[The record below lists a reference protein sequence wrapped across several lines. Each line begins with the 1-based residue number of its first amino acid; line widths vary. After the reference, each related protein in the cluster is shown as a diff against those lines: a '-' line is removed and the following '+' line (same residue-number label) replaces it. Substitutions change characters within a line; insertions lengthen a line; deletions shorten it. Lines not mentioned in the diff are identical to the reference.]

1 MKRIV
6 VLFIVVFLA
15 GCARKAPVRQEIIPV
30 AAVSPEELTDIFE
43 KAEAS
48 FGDKD
53 YVNAVTQYRKYLA
66 QKPSNSHLARACYRL
81 GLASFYQKDYGRAI
95 QPFRVVIF
103 NKEASREYPDTGKW
117 LGLAYYRLADY
128 VNAIETLE
136 KFWQENRGERSRE
149 ISSALAD
156 SAFRLH
162 DYAQAKKWYRQLADR
177 YGGEEEKQQAF
188 YRMGE
193 IDFKLGQF
201 ESARL
206 NLEKVTEDLISRRE
220 QAQAR
225 FYLGQ
230 MAEENGRIEEALEY
244 DIEALKLLVE
254 EDSALVSD
262 IEKAILQ
269 IIDDVPVSELL
280 SLQQSYSNNF
290 PGGMI
295 LLRLATVAEKA
306 GNDPIA
312 KAYLYRFFSD
322 FPQHPR
328 WEEAQNLLAKIYLRS
343 DTGRLGV
350 ILPLSG
356 EYSIYGNRVLQG
368 VMMAVEE
375 DNRGRENKISLYIR
389 DSAGNPDA
397 AAEAVREL
405 VEDKRV
411 MAIIGP
417 VLSQT
422 TLKAAP
428 VAQLLSCPLI
438 TPSAAAEKIPQI
450 GSYIFRNIL
459 TPIHQAHTL
468 AEFAIKQMCINEF
481 AILYPNNQYG
491 KELKDIFSQ
500 KVLDLGGKILFSDS
514 YGVDDTDFKEQVLG
528 ITENEPEAIFIPDFY
543 DKVVMI
549 APQLVFYGPEHI
561 VEGKDDFDILQD
573 QEELSLLGDEP
584 IRLPSRYKQSNA
596 GSGEGNGEI
605 GQKDVKPPLRPF
617 SWDPNTSL
625 FPGGERVQTPAKS
638 PIQLLGTNGW
648 YSDKL
653 IPLGGKYVEEA
664 VFTSGFFLDSPS
676 PDIQKFVKDFNERFG
691 EKPNLLASQAYDAT
705 RMILAAVERGAKTHK
720 EIRNDL
726 AGLRNF
732 PGVTGRTGMD
742 ESGESTKE
750 IYLLGVKNRKLTQ
763 LSGKESWLCRGGEEI
778 DLGPVEDFQKK
789 MGTEGIDYEKESDG
803 RTGSKIKN
811 TLPQLH
817 KIPEKSQTPKTPQTT
832 GPDSF
837 PPLSEKIP
845 ISRDDLFELE
855 DNF

>member
-1 MKRIV
+1 MKRVV
-6 VLFIVVFLA
+6 VLFIVFFLT
-15 GCARKAPVRQEIIPV
+15 GCARGARVRQVIIPV

-48 FGDKD
+48 FDDKV
-53 YVNAVTQYRKYLA
+53 YATAAALYRKYLA
-66 QKPSNSHLARACYRL
+66 QNPSNSHLARACYRL
-81 GLASFYQKDYGRAI
+81 GLANFYLKDYGRAI

-103 NKEASREYPDTGKW
+103 DKEASGEYPDTGKW
-117 LGLAYYRLADY
+117 LGLAYYRLSDY
-128 VNAIETLE
+128 VNAIKTLE
-136 KFWQENRGERSRE
+136 NFWEDNRGGHSRE
-149 ISSALAD
+149 ISIALAD
-156 SAFRLH
+156 SAFRLQ
-162 DYAQAKKWYRQLADR
+162 DYTRAKKWYRQLADR
-177 YGGEEEKQQAF
+177 YVRKEERGHVF

-193 IDFKLGQF
+193 ADFKLGQF
-201 ESARL
+201 ESARQ
-206 NLEKVTEDLISRRE
+206 NLEKVTGDKISRRE

-230 MAEENGRIEEALEY
+230 IAGKTGRIKEALEY
-244 DIEALKLLVE
+244 DIEALELLVE
-254 EDSALVSD
+254 EDSALVLD

-269 IIDDVPVSELL
+269 IIEDVPVSELL
-280 SLQQSYSNNF
+280 SLQQNYSNKF
-290 PGGMI
+290 PAGLI
-295 LLRLATVAEKA
+295 LLRLAVVAEKA
-306 GNDPIA
+306 GNIPIA
-312 KAYLYRFFSD
+312 KAYLYRFLSD

-328 WEEAQNLLAKIYLRS
+328 REEAQNLLAKIYLRA
-343 DTGRLGV
+343 DIGRLGV

-356 EYSIYGNRVLQG
+356 EYSVYGDRVLQG
-368 VMMAVEE
+368 VMMAVEWE
-375 DNRGRENKISLYIR
+375 NRSRENKISLYIR
-389 DSAGNPDA
+389 DSAGDPDT

-405 VEDKRV
+405 VEDEHV

-438 TPSAAAEKIPQI
+438 TPSAGVEKIPQI

-468 AEFAIKQMCINEF
+468 AEFAINQMCINEF
-481 AILYPNNQYG
+481 AVLYPNNRYG

-500 KVLDLGGKILFSDS
+500 KILDLGGKILFSDS

-528 ITENEPEAIFIPDFY
+528 ISEQEPQAIFIPDFY
-543 DKVVMI
+543 DKVAMI
-549 APQLVFYGPEHI
+549 APQLVFYAREEM
-561 VEGKDDFDILQD
+561 VEGEDDFDILGE

-584 IRLPSRYKQSNA
+584 IRLPSRYTQYDTDP
-596 GSGEGNGEI
+596 GEENGEI
-605 GQKDVKPPLRPF
+605 DEEAIEPPMRPF

-625 FPGGERVQTPAKS
+625 FPGGERIQAPARP

-653 IPLGGKYVEEA
+653 IQIGGKYVEEA

-676 PDIQKFVKDFNERFG
+676 PDIRQFVKDFNERFG
-691 EKPNLLASQAYDAT
+691 DKPNLLASQAFDAT
-705 RMILAAVERGAKTHK
+705 RMVLATIKRGAKTHE

-726 AGLRNF
+726 AGLRDF
-732 PGVTGRTGMD
+732 SGVTGKTGMD
-742 ESGESTKE
+742 ELGESTKE
-750 IYLLGVKNRKLTQ
+750 IYLLGVKKRKLVQ

-778 DLGPVEDFQKK
+778 NLGFDEEFQKK
-789 MGTEGIDYEKESDG
+789 MVIEEIDYEGGLDG
-803 RTGSKIKN
+803 RPDSKIKD
-811 TLPQLH
+811 TLPQRD
-817 KIPEKSQTPKTPQTT
+817 KTSEESQAQPSQTAVPN
-832 GPDSF
+832 SF

-845 ISRDDLFELE
+845 IPQDDLFELE